1 MTDATEARGRARRA
15 TLRDVAAL
23 ARVDAS
29 LVSRII
35 NDDPKASAAPQTRQ
49 RIIDA
54 VRELDYRPNVA
65 ARGLRMARTWTMG
78 VLVPSVTNPMYADV
92 IAGADARAQE
102 LGYGIVFRTHV
113 EGAREEHF
121 TRLLQQGRV
130 DGLLIASG
138 LLRDAFMRRI
148 ASGEDGP
155 VVLVNRRINGL
166 KASVVVDDEAGAAL
180 ATQHLID
187 NGHQHLVG
195 LFGPP
200 AIDTSRRRR
209 KGYSK
214 ALRAASLDL
223 VAVDMPGWDFR
234 NGYEGTH
241 QIFDAHPQ
249 TTAVF
254 VSTMVMAV
262 GAIRALAE
270 RGLSVPDDVSL
281 VALHDSD
288 LANFLNPP
296 LTTVSLPVLEMG
308 AVAVDLLASLID
320 GGPSRSV
327 VVDGEPVLIER
338 RSVAALR

>member
-1 MTDATEARGRARRA
+1 M
-15 TLRDVAAL
+15 RDVATL
-23 ARVDAS
+23 AKVDAS
-29 LVSRII
+29 LVSRVI
-35 NDDPKASAAPQTRQ
+35 NGDPKAGASPDTRQ

-54 VRELDYRPNVA
+54 VRHLDYRPNVV

-92 IAGADARAQE
+92 IAGAEERAHE

-113 EGAREEHF
+113 EGAREEIF

-130 DGLLIASG
+130 DGLIVASG
-138 LLRDAFMRRI
+138 LLRDAFIRRI
-148 ASGEDGP
+148 ASGDFGP
-155 VVLVNRRINGL
+155 VVLVNRRVNQVR
-166 KASVVVDDEAGAAL
+166 ASVVVDDAAGAAL
-180 ATQHLID
+180 AVRHLLD
-187 NGHQHLVG
+187 NGHVDVVG

-209 KGYSK
+209 AGYSR
-214 ALRAASLDL
+214 ALRSAGLET

-234 NGYEGTH
+234 NGYDG
-241 QIFDAHPQ
+241 ILRILDAHPN

-262 GAIRALAE
+262 GAIRGLRE

-288 LANFLNPP
+288 LAEFLNPP
-296 LTTVSLPVLEMG
+296 LTTVSLPIHEMG
-308 AVAVDLLASLID
+308 SAAVDLLVELID
-320 GGPSRSV
+320 GGVPRSI
-327 VVDGEPVLIER
+327 VVDGAPVLIER
-338 RSVAALR
+338 RSVRALTGTTSDHLSNV

>member
-1 MTDATEARGRARRA
+1 MTESAAIGGRGRRA

-29 LVSRII
+29 LVSRIV
-35 NDDPKASAAPQTRQ
+35 NGDPKASAAPQTRQ
-49 RIIDA
+49 RVIDA

-65 ARGLRMARTWTMG
+65 ARGLRMARTWTIG

-92 IAGADARAQE
+92 IAGAESRALE
-102 LGYGIVFRTHV
+102 LGYGVVFRTHV
-113 EGAREEHF
+113 EGEREEIF

-130 DGLLIASG
+130 DGLLVASG
-138 LLRDAFMRRI
+138 LLRDAFMRRV

-166 KASVVVDDEAGAAL
+166 KASVVVDDDAGAAL

-187 NGHQHLVG
+187 NGHEHIVG

-209 KGYSK
+209 KGYSR
-214 ALRAASLDL
+214 ALRAAGLQL

-234 NGYEGTH
+234 NGYEGTN
-241 QIFDAHPQ
+241 QILDAHPE

-281 VALHDSD
+281 VALHDSE

-296 LTTVSLPVLEMG
+296 LTTVSLPVMQMG
-308 AVAVDLLASLID
+308 IEAVDLLASLID
-320 GGPSRSV
+320 GGPPRSV
-327 VVDGEPVLIER
+327 VVEGAPVLIER
-338 RSVAALR
+338 RSVRRS